1 VDAGADAIMLS
12 GETAVGHHPVR
23 AVKVLDSIIRN
34 AESVPPIRTLP
45 TPSPEGPDHLHA
57 LSDAAVTLA
66 ARGGADAIVAITR
79 EGRTARLLSAR
90 RPETPIFAVTDKV
103 EVARRLP
110 LWWGVTPVIDSLV
123 DESDAIAARVVK
135 ARFGS
140 PSIAVIVNT
149 SPDLESTKANFLRV
163 RRI

>member
-1 VDAGADAIMLS
+1 
-12 GETAVGHHPVR
+12 
-23 AVKVLDSIIRN
+23 
-34 AESVPPIRTLP
+34 
-45 TPSPEGPDHLHA
+45 

-135 ARFGS
+135 ARLGS